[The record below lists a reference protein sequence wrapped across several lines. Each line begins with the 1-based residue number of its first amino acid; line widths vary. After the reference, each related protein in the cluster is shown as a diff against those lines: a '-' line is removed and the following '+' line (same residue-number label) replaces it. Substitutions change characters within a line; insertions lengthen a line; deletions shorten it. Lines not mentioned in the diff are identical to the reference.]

1 MGSCSNRQ
9 QGEQTANM
17 PTFVQPHPRRPL
29 VKIATEGDSTGHFPV
44 PITPVGISL
53 CGRQGF
59 AWAPDL
65 PAPLTQ
71 KEIEVRAHACN
82 VIADLGPHLS
92 VGLESP
98 TVNADTDA
106 SGKEEET

>member
-1 MGSCSNRQ
+1 MSNVARAVESGATTIRGIVDATGLSRLRIERALHALEKQ
-9 QGEQTANM
+9 KLIVRDGDGKE
-17 PTFVQPHPRRPL
+17 FVP
-29 VKIATEGDSTGHFPV
+29 
-44 PITPVGISL
+44 
-53 CGRQGF
+53 
-59 AWAPDL
+59 
-65 PAPLTQ
+65 TQ

-106 SGKEEET
+106 SAEEEET